1 MKKISIFNHNNFKEE
16 FFLYVLIFLYIT
28 VILVNFKYNSYS
40 EYKNSGD
47 FKLSI
52 SKELSSTNEY
62 NLYPNRTC
70 QITGSMHDKHQVRW
84 VKNYTLKKIYQFSNN
99 FNPLA
104 AYYIDI
110 FLHSFVIF
118 FSFFLINKTF
128 NFNKKYNYLFL
139 AYITFIFQ
147 QYLGEYS
154 YSIFE
159 MFFLSLALYS
169 SKNRYKFLFLISC
182 IFAVLNRESGFI
194 VLLSWFIFNNDI
206 KKFLFISS
214 IVLFFFL
221 ILNLDLIPCLIN
233 LKFFVPFEKQIGQ
246 TNWTD
251 IFGNNLFSSFKL
263 LFINFLLP
271 FGLFYFFFNKTL
283 KKNKSLLLIIMFY
296 FLAFIIATP
305 AHHMAVRMI
314 LLPLIFSAIHF
325 YSIDKKKISKY

>member
-1 MKKISIFNHNNFKEE
+1 MKKIPIFNNNNFKKEI
-16 FFLYVLIFLYIT
+16 FLYMIIFLYIAA
-28 VILVNFKYNSYS
+28 VLVNFIHNSYS
-40 EYKNSGD
+40 NHKNTEN
-47 FKLSI
+47 FKLNI
-52 SKELSSTNEY
+52 SKELSSTKEY
-62 NLYPNRTC
+62 DLYPNRNC
-70 QITGSMHDKHQVRW
+70 KITGNMHDRHQVRW
-84 VKNYTLKKIYQFSNN
+84 VKNYTFEKIYQFSNYL
-99 FNPLA
+99 NPHA
-104 AYYIDI
+104 PYYVNIISHSFII
-110 FLHSFVIF
+110 FL
-118 FSFFLINKTF
+118 SFFLINKTF
-128 NFNKKYNYLFL
+128 NFSKNYYYLFL

-169 SKNRYKFLFLISC
+169 SKNRYKFFFLISC

-233 LKFFVPFEKQIGQ
+233 LKFFVSFENQIGQ
-246 TNWTD
+246 INWTD
-251 IFGNNLFSSFKL
+251 ILSNNLFSTFKL

-283 KKNKSLLLIIMFY
+283 KKNKSLLLTVMFY

-314 LLPLIFSAIHF
+314 LLPLIFCAIHF
-325 YSIDKKKISKY
+325 YSIDKKKNSRY